1 MGCSSSSLKKAG
13 ETLGDI
19 GEKASI
25 VVTALDHN
33 KEAILDTMEAL
44 HVNEKVIHGTEF
56 GFAAVE
62 ITGIAAP
69 VAAAAAAAKS
79 D

>member
-1 MGCSSSSLKKAG
+1 MGCSLSTYKKAG
-13 ETLGDI
+13 ETLEDV

-25 VVTALDHN
+25 VITALDHN

-44 HVNEKVIHGTEF
+44 HVNENVIKGTEI
-56 GFAAVE
+56 GFVAAE
-62 ITGIAAP
+62 ITGIAVP
-69 VAAAAAAAKS
+69 VKH